1 MSMEIKQ
8 TTAAIL
14 AQQNQPLVIDEVSLP
29 ENLAVGQVLVEVFFS
44 GICGSQLGEIAG
56 VKGPDPYLP
65 HLLGHEGSGK
75 VLAIGPGVNSVM
87 VGDHVVLHW
96 RPGSGIQSAPPRF
109 VWRDQLLNAG
119 FVTTFNKHAVVSEN
133 RLTSI
138 PKDYPMQFAALF
150 GCAVTTGIGVV
161 ENKAAVRMG
170 ESVVVVG
177 SGGVGLNVI
186 QGAKLRCASP
196 IVAVD
201 LFDNRVKLAL
211 DIGASHGLV
220 NKGTSWVAHVRD
232 IVGEDGADVVVD
244 NTGKPEVIGQCIEL
258 TKPNGKTILI
268 GVPPKGETTPV
279 NTLPLH
285 FGKMLT
291 GTHGGDGKPDRD
303 IPRLLHLAQ
312 AGILDLSKLITG
324 TYPLSE
330 INDAVEDIRSGKI
343 SGRCLVAM

>member
-1 MSMEIKQ
+1 MEIKQ

-96 RPGSGIQSAPPRF
+96 RPGSGIQSVLPRF
-109 VWRDQLLNAG
+109 VWREQLLNAG

-138 PKDYPMQFAALF
+138 SKDYPMEFAALF

-177 SGGVGLNVI
+177 SGGIGLNVI

-201 LFDNRVKLAL
+201 LFENRVQLAR

-220 NKGTSWVAHVRD
+220 NVDPSWVFQVRD
-232 IVGEDGADVVVD
+232 IVGADGADLVVD
-244 NTGKPEVIGQCIEL
+244 NTGNPDVISQCIEL
-258 TKPNGKTILI
+258 TKAAGKTILI
-268 GVPPKGETTPV
+268 GVPPKGAKTTV

-285 FGKMLT
+285 FGKVLT
-291 GTHGGDGKPDRD
+291 GTHGGDGVPDQD
-303 IPRLLHLAQ
+303 IPRLLGLSQ
-312 AGILDLSKLITG
+312 ADILDLSKLITA
-324 TYPLSE
+324 TYSLSE
-330 INDAVEDIRSGKI
+330 INSAIDDMRSGKV